1 VRILENKTI
10 RVVIATK
17 NEGKIKEILEII
29 KLNDVSFSTFEDFDN
44 WPDVDEN
51 GSTFKENAVLKAKAT
66 LGFSGLPALADDS
79 GLEVDALGGE
89 PGVISA
95 RYAGDNCSTP
105 ENNTKLLNKLKGVAV
120 SERTAQFRCV
130 AAYFNLEG
138 TLLVTEGICRGHI
151 AVEPKGTGGFGYD
164 PLFVPDGYDVTIAQ
178 LPPEEKNQISHRGKA
193 FSAMKSKLEKLLSS
207 KLS

>member
-1 VRILENKTI
+1 LENKTI
-10 RVVIATK
+10 QVVIATK

-29 KLNDVSFSTFEDFDN
+29 KLNNVSFSTFKDFDN

-51 GSTFKENAVLKAKAT
+51 GSTFKENAVLKAKAI
-66 LGFSGLPALADDS
+66 LGFSGLSALADDS

-95 RYAGDNCSTP
+95 RYAGDHCSTP
-105 ENNTKLLNKLKGVAV
+105 DNNTKLLNKLKGVAV

-138 TLLVTEGICRGHI
+138 TLLITEGICRGHI
-151 AVEPKGTGGFGYD
+151 AVEPKGIGGFGYD

-178 LPPEEKNQISHRGKA
+178 LPPEEKNRISHRGKA

-207 KLS
+207 KSS